1 MFVMSSSPD
10 PRGWIVEQIV
20 VRVGI
25 PPAESIPAIFQFADA
40 SRTVGRSPLAPVL
53 PVPVEAS
60 LSEHDAVL
68 PPLLPPQVQL
78 HGPLPATAE
87 VVPAVH
93 RLAVGL
99 VLTEAPFAVPHAPLT
114 FVVEASLSEHAAVLP
129 PLLPAQLHDHGPVPL
144 TVDAV
149 PAVQRL
155 AVGLVLTV
163 NPFDEPHTPLTALE
177 DVEEAVKVA

>member
-1 MFVMSSSPD
+1 M
-10 PRGWIVEQIV
+10 VEPHCV
-20 VRVGI
+20 VRVGM
-25 PPAESIPAIFQFADA
+25 PPTDSIPAFFQFADT
-40 SRTVGRSPLAPVL
+40 SRTAGRSPLAPVE
-53 PVPVEAS
+53 PVVPVVPVVPVEAS

-155 AVGLVLTV
+155 VVGLVPTV
-163 NPFDEPHTPLTALE
+163 NPFDEPHTPLTALG